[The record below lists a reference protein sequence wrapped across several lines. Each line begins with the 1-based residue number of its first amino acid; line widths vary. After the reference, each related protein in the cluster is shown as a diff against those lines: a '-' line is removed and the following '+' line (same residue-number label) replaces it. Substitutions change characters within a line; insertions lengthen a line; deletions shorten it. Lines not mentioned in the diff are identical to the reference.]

1 MMEHLE
7 AEGVESQNQLPQ
19 LEQPDKGTTFLK
31 TCFNGVNTLSGL
43 SLSLSVSHGV
53 FVWRWNKMD
62 GKFLERMGR
71 KNFLVGVWLENW

>member
-31 TCFNGVNTLSGL
+31 TCFNGVNTLSGQREYA
-43 SLSLSVSHGV
+43 
-53 FVWRWNKMD
+53 FYIK
-62 GKFLERMGR
+62 
-71 KNFLVGVWLENW
+71 